1 MSVLDVYPF
10 GAKADKSQR
19 ASSLLS
25 LPVEGVQDGV
35 SQIPKLLNGVDPR
48 LTCIKPCV
56 NVIDTFCASPKSQVS
71 GFVGA
76 ELW

>member
-1 MSVLDVYPF
+1 MNAIDVYPF

-25 LPVEGVQDGV
+25 LSVEGVQDGM
-35 SQIPKLLNGVDPR
+35 SQIPKLLNGVDPK

-56 NVIDTFCASPKSQVS
+56 V
-71 GFVGA
+71 
-76 ELW
+76 